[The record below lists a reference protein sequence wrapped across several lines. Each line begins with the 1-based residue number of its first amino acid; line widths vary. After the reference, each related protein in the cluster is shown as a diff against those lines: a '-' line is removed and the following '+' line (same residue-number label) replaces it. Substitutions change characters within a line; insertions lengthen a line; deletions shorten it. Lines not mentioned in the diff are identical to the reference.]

1 VSEMAPEPVLVWT
14 VRCPTEPPTWHDTEA
29 EADRQVN
36 WLKTRDPSRQVTAF
50 AYPVLVHPYPPDL
63 EATA

>member
-14 VRCPTEPPTWHDTEA
+14 VRCPTEPPSWHDTEH
-29 EADRQVN
+29 EADQRVCQ
-36 WLKTRDPSRQVTAF
+36 LGKQTPPKTAF
-50 AYPVLVHPYPPDL
+50 AYPVLVHPDSPDL

>member
-1 VSEMAPEPVLVWT
+1 MAPEPVLVWT
-14 VRCPTEPPTWHDTEA
+14 VRCVTEPPTWHDTQT
-29 EADRQVN
+29 EADDQVCA
-36 WLKTRDPSRQVTAF
+36 LGKQVPPKHAF

>member
-14 VRCPTEPPTWHDTEA
+14 VRCVTEPDTWHNTQA
-29 EADRQVN
+29 EADRQVCA
-36 WLKTRDPSRQVTAF
+36 LGKQVPPKAGF

>member
-1 VSEMAPEPVLVWT
+1 VSEMAPEPVVVWT
-14 VRCPTEPPTWHDTEA
+14 VRCVTEADTWHDTEA

-36 WLKTRDPSRQVTAF
+36 WLKTRDPARQVVAF
-50 AYPVLVHPYPPDL
+50 AYPVLVHPYPPDQ

>member
-1 VSEMAPEPVLVWT
+1 VTEMAPEPVLVWT
-14 VRCPTEPPTWHDTEA
+14 VRCPTEEDTWHDTAE

-36 WLKTRDPSRQVTAF
+36 WLKNRDPAKTVTAF
-50 AYPVLVHPYPPDL
+50 AYPVLVHPDPPDL